1 MSTTTDTVVMPK
13 STNFNHLPND
23 VLDVIYRM
31 KTEIEHRE
39 VMTEL
44 TNRVTRYEPISKQD
58 FDDWNQYME
67 YNPNVVTRTKL
78 NHLIPSGGGWSW
90 STEKN
95 RGVFEA
101 DTIPEIYE
109 ERQYFDSDERYVVY
123 YMEELQIDQFLE
135 DDQEFDD
142 YLYETALTN
151 WCFDDFDHHNDEH
164 VRRLINIARVQCK
177 YATMI

>member
-1 MSTTTDTVVMPK
+1 
-13 STNFNHLPND
+13 L
-23 VLDVIYRM
+23 
-31 KTEIEHRE
+31 
-39 VMTEL
+39 
-44 TNRVTRYEPISKQD
+44 NR
-58 FDDWNQYME
+58 
-67 YNPNVVTRTKL
+67 
-78 NHLIPSGGGWSW
+78 LIPSGGGWSW

-151 WCFDDFDHHNDEH
+151 WCWDEFDHNNDED
-164 VRRLINIARVQCK
+164 VRRLINIARVECK